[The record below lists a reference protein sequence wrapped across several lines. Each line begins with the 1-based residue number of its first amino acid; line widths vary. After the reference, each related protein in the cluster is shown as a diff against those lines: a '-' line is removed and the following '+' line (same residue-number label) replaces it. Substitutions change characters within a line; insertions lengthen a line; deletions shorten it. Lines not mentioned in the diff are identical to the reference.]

1 MSWIDRLQP
10 ASFRGVAFFVKT
22 DEAEFGRRQV
32 THTAA
37 LVDVPTLEDLGRAAD
52 VFQVEG
58 YLVGEDYDLQ
68 MMELIKAI
76 RDTPGPGRLVHP
88 RYGEKSVGASGFRIR
103 HDNTEGRIC
112 RFTVSFGEAGELSQP
127 TESVD
132 AVNVLADRSE
142 MIQEVSEESFVDK
155 FKTAGFPQYVRDA
168 ASSSATALGEY
179 LAAPSAFLT
188 GVYTQATDVFG
199 VVSETADAIS
209 ETVSGYQLQV
219 SGFLGEISSLVSEP
233 SDLANMFTS
242 LIGGIRGTFGSGAG
256 AILSGILSLFP
267 HDESSTSGS
276 SSGSSPSLPGE
287 TPTTPG
293 NQIAATPSRAQV
305 IQNQQAITQIIRQT
319 AVAELAVVAVEK
331 QYDTV
336 QDAISSRDTV
346 AEIIDIEAGQT
357 TSDPVYQQLTQA
369 RAELVAGLP
378 SSGQAQANLVSYT
391 APSTQPA
398 LVVAQTLY
406 ADAKRDSQII
416 KRNMVR
422 HPGFVTGGSPLQ
434 VLSDA

>member
-58 YLVGEDYDLQ
+58 YLIGTDYDLQ
-68 MMELIKAI
+68 LMELVKAI

-88 RYGEKSVGASGFRIR
+88 RYGEKSVGASAFRVR
-103 HDNTEGRIC
+103 HDNAEGRIC

-127 TESVD
+127 TQATDS
-132 AVNVLADRSE
+132 VNVLAGRSE
-142 MIQEVSEESFVDK
+142 MIQEVAEESFIDK

-168 ASSSATALGEY
+168 AADSATALGDY
-179 LAAPSAFLT
+179 LATPSAFLT

-199 VVSETADAIS
+199 VVSDTADAVS
-209 ETVSGYQLQV
+209 ETVSGYQLKV
-219 SGFLGEISSLVSEP
+219 SGFLGSISSLVSEP
-233 SDLANMFTS
+233 SDLASMFTS
-242 LIGGIRGTFGSGAG
+242 LISGVRTTFGTGAG
-256 AILSGILSLFP
+256 AILAGILSLFP
-267 HDESSTSGS
+267 HDESSDS
-276 SSGSSPSLPGE
+276 E
-287 TPTTPG
+287 D
-293 NQIAATPSRAQV
+293 AATPSRAQV
-305 IQNQQAITQIIRQT
+305 IQNQQATTQIIRQT
-319 AVAELAVVAVEK
+319 AAAELAVVAVEK
-331 QYDTV
+331 DYDTV
-336 QDAISSRDTV
+336 EEAVDARDTV
-346 AEIIDIEAGQT
+346 AEVIDKEAEQT

-369 RAELVAGLP
+369 RAELIEGLP
-378 SSGQAQANLVSYT
+378 AADQAQARIVSYT

-406 ADAKRDSQII
+406 DDAGREPQII
-416 KRNMVR
+416 RRNMVR

-434 VLSDA
+434 VLSDV